1 MEQEP
6 YPLVILGGGP
16 AGLTAAIY
24 GMRAGLTCLVIE
36 KAVAGGAVFLTD
48 KIENYPGF
56 PGGILGPELSQ
67 RMEEQAKSLGAEF
80 LQDEVTRVELEG
92 NLKLVKLAGGKTV
105 KSRALVVASGCQP
118 NKLGIPGEDKF
129 YGRGVSYCAACD
141 GAFFRGA
148 EVAVIGG
155 GDSAVQEALLLS
167 KLAKHVHLIHR
178 RDQLRAIQVLE
189 DAARQAKNIS
199 FIWDTLAQE
208 VEGEDQVKAVK
219 LLHKHTGRK
228 RSLPV
233 EGVFIYVGV
242 KPITGFIRHLVEMT
256 PEGYIQAGEDCKTSV
271 PGIFAA
277 GDVRKKP
284 TRQIASAV
292 GDGCNA
298 LKAVE
303 DYLLGL

>member
-1 MEQEP
+1 MEKEQ

-36 KAVAGGAVFLTD
+36 KAVAGGAMFLTD

-56 PGGILGPELSQ
+56 PAGILGPELSQ
-67 RMEEQAKSLGAEF
+67 RMEEQARSLGAEF
-80 LQDEVTRVELEG
+80 LQDEVTTVELEG
-92 NLKLVKLAGGKTV
+92 SLKLVKLAGGKTV
-105 KSRALVVASGCQP
+105 KGQALVVATGCEP
-118 NKLGIPGEDKF
+118 NKLGIPGENKF
-129 YGRGVSYCAACD
+129 YGRGVSYCATCD
-141 GAFFRGA
+141 GAFFRGS

-167 KLAKHVHLIHR
+167 KLTKHVHLIHR
-178 RDQLRAIQVLE
+178 RDQLRAIQALQ
-189 DAARQAKNIS
+189 DSAQQAGNIS

-208 VEGEDQVKAVK
+208 VEGEDQVRAVK
-219 LLHKHTGRK
+219 LLHKHTGQK

-242 KPITGFIRHLVEMT
+242 KPITGFIQHLVEMT

-303 DYLLGL
+303 DYLLGI